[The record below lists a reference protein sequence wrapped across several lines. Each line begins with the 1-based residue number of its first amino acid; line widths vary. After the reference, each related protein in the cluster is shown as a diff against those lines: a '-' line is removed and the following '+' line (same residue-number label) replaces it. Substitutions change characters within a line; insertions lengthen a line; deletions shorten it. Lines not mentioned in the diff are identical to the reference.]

1 YPPMCHRQ
9 HLLLTYPLISYP
21 HPDVHGWCNMFEKIG
36 VYGVVLTAH
45 VVLNGAKK
53 TYTLKMWVII
63 LKESHI

>member
-1 YPPMCHRQ
+1 
-9 HLLLTYPLISYP
+9 
-21 HPDVHGWCNMFEKIG
+21 MFEKIG

-53 TYTLKMWVII
+53 TYALKMWVII